1 MFRFF
6 GKSRKASTKQ
16 CSTRHHLGI
25 DTRLE
30 NRLVPA
36 SVSLA
41 NSILTVEGTNAA
53 ESIQLQTVTNSRS
66 DQAAVTVAADG
77 HMMGM
82 FPLSALKRIEI
93 HGLGGDDNISV
104 TGAVGVA
111 TLIDGGEGN
120 DSINGGDTGA
130 IILGRGGNDS
140 LLGGA
145 GRDLLIGGMGSDTV
159 KGGGGDDIVIGD
171 ATQADD
177 NSAALFNILETWNSN
192 LSYAERVKMLR
203 PNPEI
208 MRPNRVPDLTLI
220 DDGAF
225 DLLAGGSGLDWFR
238 TLPLD
243 KVTDLQSDEAVL

>member
-6 GKSRKASTKQ
+6 GKSRKLTSRKS
-16 CSTRHHLGI
+16 STRHQLGI

-30 NRLVPA
+30 NRLVPTT
-36 SVSLA
+36 VTLA
-41 NSILTVEGTNAA
+41 NSTLTVEGTNDANQ
-53 ESIQLQTVTNSRS
+53 IQLQVSDPTKRS
-66 DQAAVTVAADG
+66 GGMVSVMDNGQT
-77 HMMGM
+77 MGM
-82 FPLSALKRIEI
+82 FPLAQFKRIEVR
-93 HGLGGDDNISV
+93 GLGGDDNISV
-104 TGAVGVA
+104 TGTVGVA

-120 DSINGGDTGA
+120 DSIIGGDTGA

-177 NSAALFNILETWNSN
+177 NTPALFNILETWNSN
-192 LSYAERVKMLR
+192 LSYSERVKMLR

-225 DLLAGGSGLDWFR
+225 DLLAGGSGQDWFR
-238 TLPLD
+238 TLQLD
-243 KVTDLQSDEAVL
+243 KITDLQSDEAVL